1 MEIGTLIAGVL
12 TVAVFSFL
20 YGDNPIYRAAE
31 SLLIGLSIGYA
42 VVIAWNAAVIGQL
55 WGPLTSGERFDL
67 LIPAALALLLLAR
80 VNPKWGRWSRVPLAI
95 LIGAGAGVAIPAML
109 EARTVSQV
117 LATIGPLWG
126 DAGIDFGRIVLV
138 VGVLCTLAYF
148 YFTKPQTG
156 ALGQV
161 SKIGVLFLMLFFGT
175 TFGYTVMSRMS
186 LLIGRLDFLL
196 VEFLKVL

>member
-1 MEIGTLIAGVL
+1 MGEVEPCAACHSHWGWRRCSHTCGARGANCLAG
-12 TVAVFSFL
+12 
-20 YGDNPIYRAAE
+20 
-31 SLLIGLSIGYA
+31 
-42 VVIAWNAAVIGQL
+42 
-55 WGPLTSGERFDL
+55 
-67 LIPAALALLLLAR
+67 
-80 VNPKWGRWSRVPLAI
+80 
-95 LIGAGAGVAIPAML
+95 
-109 EARTVSQV
+109 

-156 ALGQV
+156 ALGQI

-196 VEFLKVL
+196 VEFLRVL